1 VVQRGTDKF
10 TMVNPESGC
19 AIEMLEPRPLPGSL
33 QELAEAIF
41 KNRYAGWR
49 FRQTGA
55 QQYLLSTGV
64 LPKGLEYFMM
74 EAEVT
79 KDGGEFGGILEG
91 AALTVKAGSQIVM
104 MWALHKPLMTGHR
117 PCWATYATWRRFFN
131 SFTVR
136 NTPIVKTEQGE
147 LSRRIVGRWKMAQG
161 GLASGEL
168 VFAAN
173 GTYTS
178 GGAFGGS
185 QSRATTSRDSSY
197 SLAGDQLS
205 MRTSQGS
212 EELVRVR
219 FDRVSHGGTGWK
231 DRLWMLKKDMYG
243 ENEVS
248 YERIE

>member
-1 VVQRGTDKF
+1 
-10 TMVNPESGC
+10 
-19 AIEMLEPRPLPGSL
+19 
-33 QELAEAIF
+33 
-41 KNRYAGWR
+41 
-49 FRQTGA
+49 
-55 QQYLLSTGV
+55 
-64 LPKGLEYFMM
+64 
-74 EAEVT
+74 
-79 KDGGEFGGILEG
+79 
-91 AALTVKAGSQIVM
+91 
-104 MWALHKPLMTGHR
+104 
-117 PCWATYATWRRFFN
+117 
-131 SFTVR
+131 
-136 NTPIVKTEQGE
+136 
-147 LSRRIVGRWKMAQG
+147 MAQG

>member
-1 VVQRGTDKF
+1 
-10 TMVNPESGC
+10 
-19 AIEMLEPRPLPGSL
+19 L

-136 NTPIVKTEQGE
+136 NTPIVKIEPGE
-147 LSRRIVGRWKMAQG
+147 LSRRIVGRWATAQG
-161 GLASGEL
+161 RVASGEL
-168 VFAAN
+168 VFAPN

-178 GGAFGGS
+178 DVAIGGPQSGAIAGT
-185 QSRATTSRDSSY
+185 SRASGY
-197 SLAGDQLS
+197 SLTGDQLS
-205 MRTSQGS
+205 MRPPRGT
-212 EELVRVR
+212 EEVVRVR
-219 FDRVSHGGTGWK
+219 FDRVNHGGTGWK

-248 YERIE
+248 YERIG